1 MTTFHK
7 IIFLALFIVIIPNY
21 LYSQPADTTLSQP
34 LTGNQIIEATNSIT
48 FAAGFSYDAGSSN
61 QLIATIIP
69 TTDNSDYTFTEP
81 QESVPLQINTSYP
94 AGSINGSISVGP
106 SGAANYIIPIDIPP
120 GRNGMKPNLSLAY
133 NSQRGESLLG
143 LGWALNGLSAITRV
157 PTDIYHEGYIDVV
170 DFDSNDKFA
179 LDGQRLI
186 SIGSDQY
193 RTENESFSKITLYG
207 SSTNPT
213 YFKVETKEGLELYF
227 GNTADSRI
235 EAQGTSYVYAWNLNQ
250 VKDKHGNFYGIT
262 YTENTTSGEIYPASI
277 NYSCYESTSGDYT
290 IEFGYET
297 RSIPIKTYISGSQ
310 VLINKLMN
318 LITIKYGT
326 TTVGKL
332 QLVYTNSKLSEI
344 IKFGKNNTR
353 LNSTFVTWGNTDA
366 GLIESNKPNI
376 NPLTNRHQG
385 DYNGDG
391 RTDLIIITDNPGT
404 CSLYLADQTG
414 QLQFRSSQTM
424 PTNYQISHV
433 YPGDYNGDG
442 LEDLLVFRLISS
454 TYYLSFLLS
463 NGSSFNS
470 IDYSTPFSSPSSTYY
485 SGDFNGNG
493 KLDLMIKNSGYYN
506 CLIYEFNF
514 SGGGVTPVLIGQS
527 TINWG
532 DKGYAEINEVPFDMN
547 GDGKTELMVLDV
559 DGSRFYG
566 LQEGTTVMYQ
576 ICSLLSWPNI
586 NKVNLF
592 GDFNGDGLTDIF
604 SFDPDNHWKMSIS
617 KGNGFD
623 LLDNYTFNGFNP
635 YNYYNNFYANDM
647 NGDGKSDIAVV
658 GRGTDIYNPVKI
670 YVGYSNG
677 QDFSLQTY
685 TPVSNI
691 QVSPGYN
698 CFGDY
703 NGDGVIDFY
712 YEDGTIAQLI
722 NTYRGR
728 SQYFASE
735 IKNGFGYSNHLNY
748 GPITYDTLYYK
759 GSTTSYPVVSYQA
772 PLYVVSSISTDNPD
786 FTHSTTYYSYYG
798 AHLHCQ
804 GKGLLGYE
812 KITSISPTL
821 NFKSIDEYEYNP
833 TFFNMSLKKKSL
845 FTLPS
850 GSTSEELISET
861 TFTNA
866 VNDLTGQRYF
876 SYVDNSTETNYLTGI
891 VVTKDY
897 TYDTNGNLTTY
908 REDFDDGSYNITTN
922 SDFSSAGTW
931 LPTWPQTITST
942 KKHYQDTQSF
952 SLTTTFTYYPATG
965 QVYTKTV
972 SPLTSTY
979 TYDSYG
985 NLTIYTLSDGS
996 TSRTNHYTYDSQNMF
1011 IWKSYN
1017 ALEHVTERTYDYV
1030 TGNVLTEKA
1039 PDNVITEFTYDDF
1052 GTLTNTST
1060 SALGQSQSV
1069 AIGWTT
1075 GTRPLG
1081 SVYYKQVTTSGAP
1094 TTKAYYD
1101 AFGRVLRTE
1110 TKGFDGN
1117 LVYAST
1123 VYNKKGQVSES
1134 SFPYKQG
1141 DTAIKKVF
1149 IYDKYGRKT
1158 SDESDAG
1165 IISYS
1170 YSGKTVEITTSAGQS
1185 SSKTSDSQGNI
1196 LSVSDDAGSIEYSY
1210 KSVGKLSTITSG
1222 GSSWS
1227 MEYDNLG
1234 RQTSLTD
1241 PDAGTISYRYNK
1253 YNELTKQI
1261 DARGK
1266 IDSLTYDVLG
1276 RVSTEVRN
1284 EGTKVYKYDP
1294 SGHPGFLDSVTF
1306 SGCSVRYNY
1315 DSASRITSKVN
1326 RIYGTSFST
1335 GYGYDNYSRLQT
1347 LTYPSG
1353 FAIKNVYNASGYR
1366 SEVRRNDNNA
1376 LIWQGQT
1383 VNAFG
1388 QFTQFKY
1395 GNNLITTKDYD
1406 CLGMLRNISAG
1417 SVQKMDYS
1425 FDYET
1430 GNLLSREDNLRSL
1443 TEIFTYDNL
1452 NRLSGVS
1459 GPASLTM
1466 SYSANGNISSK
1477 TSIGDYAYVSS
1488 KPHAVTSVTNPDGLI
1503 STTTQ
1508 RITYTSFN
1516 KVDSI
1521 IQENLVY
1528 TLTYGDEDLRTMSR
1542 LYDNGNLQKTV
1553 YYVGGYEKEVK
1564 PGNHIRQLH
1573 YIASGDGLT
1582 AIFVRND
1589 GVDTLYYIHTDHLGS
1604 INVITNQSGVVVK
1617 NYSFDAWGR
1626 RRNPENWTYAN
1637 VPSTFLFSRGFTDH
1651 EHLDQ
1656 FALINMN
1663 GRVYDPLLARM
1674 LSPDNFVQLPDF
1686 TQNFNRYTYCL
1697 NNPLI
1702 YKDPDGEIVWF
1713 VPILIGAAIFGT
1725 GNLVAHA
1732 IEGDIHDFGD
1742 ALKYFGEGMLAG
1754 AALGAAW
1761 QFAPLIPWAGPTIR
1775 TVMNIY
1781 GATQLVGPGLSA
1793 LSGLGQGIFTGDW
1806 SALGNAG
1813 KIFLG
1818 NFYLDENRTIFGA
1831 AWQGFSR
1838 HSWEFIQTGVGHSF
1852 AQVANIFGGIDNV
1865 DYFGGATLANN
1876 ITDSPWERGGMT
1888 LSNFILGI
1896 NLRANTDDWTFMH
1909 EYGHTLQSRA
1919 WGPIYGLFIA
1929 PASGL
1934 DYWPGNGEEP
1944 WKENPN
1950 FQKHEVRWYETGANR
1965 WAARYFYKF
1974 YNIQWSDEENPRSKK
1989 IARSLRLWR

>member
-1 MTTFHK
+1 
-7 IIFLALFIVIIPNY
+7 
-21 LYSQPADTTLSQP
+21 
-34 LTGNQIIEATNSIT
+34 
-48 FAAGFSYDAGSSN
+48 
-61 QLIATIIP
+61 
-69 TTDNSDYTFTEP
+69 
-81 QESVPLQINTSYP
+81 
-94 AGSINGSISVGP
+94 
-106 SGAANYIIPIDIPP
+106 
-120 GRNGMKPNLSLAY
+120 
-133 NSQRGESLLG
+133 
-143 LGWALNGLSAITRV
+143 
-157 PTDIYHEGYIDVV
+157 
-170 DFDSNDKFA
+170 
-179 LDGQRLI
+179 
-186 SIGSDQY
+186 
-193 RTENESFSKITLYG
+193 
-207 SSTNPT
+207 
-213 YFKVETKEGLELYF
+213 
-227 GNTADSRI
+227 
-235 EAQGTSYVYAWNLNQ
+235 
-250 VKDKHGNFYGIT
+250 
-262 YTENTTSGEIYPASI
+262 
-277 NYSCYESTSGDYT
+277 
-290 IEFGYET
+290 
-297 RSIPIKTYISGSQ
+297 
-310 VLINKLMN
+310 
-318 LITIKYGT
+318 
-326 TTVGKL
+326 
-332 QLVYTNSKLSEI
+332 
-344 IKFGKNNTR
+344 
-353 LNSTFVTWGNTDA
+353 
-366 GLIESNKPNI
+366 
-376 NPLTNRHQG
+376 
-385 DYNGDG
+385 
-391 RTDLIIITDNPGT
+391 
-404 CSLYLADQTG
+404 
-414 QLQFRSSQTM
+414 
-424 PTNYQISHV
+424 
-433 YPGDYNGDG
+433 
-442 LEDLLVFRLISS
+442 
-454 TYYLSFLLS
+454 
-463 NGSSFNS
+463 
-470 IDYSTPFSSPSSTYY
+470 
-485 SGDFNGNG
+485 
-493 KLDLMIKNSGYYN
+493 
-506 CLIYEFNF
+506 
-514 SGGGVTPVLIGQS
+514 
-527 TINWG
+527 
-532 DKGYAEINEVPFDMN
+532 
-547 GDGKTELMVLDV
+547 
-559 DGSRFYG
+559 
-566 LQEGTTVMYQ
+566 
-576 ICSLLSWPNI
+576 
-586 NKVNLF
+586 
-592 GDFNGDGLTDIF
+592 
-604 SFDPDNHWKMSIS
+604 
-617 KGNGFD
+617 
-623 LLDNYTFNGFNP
+623 
-635 YNYYNNFYANDM
+635 
-647 NGDGKSDIAVV
+647 
-658 GRGTDIYNPVKI
+658 
-670 YVGYSNG
+670 
-677 QDFSLQTY
+677 
-685 TPVSNI
+685 
-691 QVSPGYN
+691 
-698 CFGDY
+698 
-703 NGDGVIDFY
+703 
-712 YEDGTIAQLI
+712 
-722 NTYRGR
+722 
-728 SQYFASE
+728 
-735 IKNGFGYSNHLNY
+735 
-748 GPITYDTLYYK
+748 
-759 GSTTSYPVVSYQA
+759 
-772 PLYVVSSISTDNPD
+772 
-786 FTHSTTYYSYYG
+786 
-798 AHLHCQ
+798 
-804 GKGLLGYE
+804 
-812 KITSISPTL
+812 
-821 NFKSIDEYEYNP
+821 
-833 TFFNMSLKKKSL
+833 
-845 FTLPS
+845 
-850 GSTSEELISET
+850 
-861 TFTNA
+861 
-866 VNDLTGQRYF
+866 
-876 SYVDNSTETNYLTGI
+876 
-891 VVTKDY
+891 
-897 TYDTNGNLTTY
+897 
-908 REDFDDGSYNITTN
+908 
-922 SDFSSAGTW
+922 
-931 LPTWPQTITST
+931 
-942 KKHYQDTQSF
+942 
-952 SLTTTFTYYPATG
+952 
-965 QVYTKTV
+965 
-972 SPLTSTY
+972 
-979 TYDSYG
+979 
-985 NLTIYTLSDGS
+985 
-996 TSRTNHYTYDSQNMF
+996 
-1011 IWKSYN
+1011 
-1017 ALEHVTERTYDYV
+1017 LEHVTERTYDYV